1 MNKSL
6 IIHLVLITSTF
17 AAFAEEKIE
26 LDSISVTGQQ
36 DADSARRNAATQ
48 KVIVERK
55 EIESFGVSTIGEV
68 LGRLPGVELKGDVH
82 RARGMSRDS
91 VQILIDGERLVGGL
105 SGILSRLPAEQIERI
120 EILRGSSAEFG
131 GASALT
137 VNIVNKKAIAK
148 RSTAFKLG
156 WGKRG
161 DEPNSEFSWTENGG
175 SDSFAW
181 SLPFSSNLRNSPINA
196 STIRQFSASG
206 INEFNQ
212 EEQIRGV
219 SEMGHH
225 SFSPRFTWK
234 NGLDHVTLTPMLFYG
249 PSENKSESNV
259 TPNIIP
265 IGGGGFSNLG
275 NRVIRDTGRNRLMR
289 LRTEGVKY
297 ISQGKLS
304 GHFAVNEGKNTLNTT
319 RDIRDV
325 ANVLTRFDESTLTR
339 TNEVNTAIRFDQSFF
354 DTHLFSSGL
363 EFVKNRREDAQS
375 FIGAFVATG
384 DHRASSRDEIAW
396 VQDDWTPNDSIT
408 LTTGLRLENMIVT
421 AEEVSQKR
429 TGLLPSIALRWQP
442 NAQWVMRTSLG
453 AGMKMPKLDEINNA
467 TIRSLGPNTP
477 VEPDRRGN
485 PNLTPERNVNFE
497 AVLEH
502 YLPDNA
508 GVLGGNVYMRA
519 TSNFIERRSQL
530 EGIRWVDRPFNEGD
544 AIHYGIE
551 LDGKLGMD
559 KFGWKGATLKSH
571 LTLPYGRVDDER
583 LGVTRM
589 ARDMPQYILN
599 FGIEQSISKWKST
612 YGITT
617 VISGRSETSISN
629 EQRGFAESITMVDA
643 FWRYKLS
650 PTYNVRFTARN
661 LLKADTRRQNRF
673 VQGVDDWLLATDD
686 NVMRRF
692 MVSLEGQW

>member
-1 MNKSL
+1 MKQRL
-6 IIHLVLITSTF
+6 AITLLLSVISI
-17 AAFAEEKIE
+17 ARAEQAVELETIKI
-26 LDSISVTGQQ
+26 TGQQ
-36 DADSARRNAATQ
+36 DDISARRDAATQ

-91 VQILIDGERLVGGL
+91 VQILLDGERLVGGL
-105 SGILSRLPAEQIERI
+105 SGVLSRLPAEQIERI

-137 VNIVNKKAIAK
+137 VNIVNKKAVAK

-175 SDSFAW
+175 SNNFAW
-181 SLPFSSNLRNSPINA
+181 SLPFSSNLRNAPINA
-196 STIRQFSASG
+196 STIRQYSASG
-206 INEFNQ
+206 INEFYQ

-219 SEMGHH
+219 SKMAHH

-234 NGLDHVTLTPMLFYG
+234 NGLDHLTLTPMLFYG

-259 TPNIIP
+259 TPNINP
-265 IGGGGFSNLG
+265 VGGGGFVNLG
-275 NRVIRDTGRNRLMR
+275 DREIHDIGRYRMWR
-289 LRTEGVKY
+289 LRAEAVKY
-297 ISQGKLS
+297 IGQGKFS
-304 GHFAVNEGKNTLNTT
+304 GHIALNQGKNTLDTT
-319 RDIRDV
+319 RDIRDA
-325 ANVLTRFDESTLTR
+325 ANALTRFDESTLTR

-375 FIGAFVATG
+375 FVGGFNALG

-396 VQDDWTPNDSIT
+396 VQDDWTPNDSFT
-408 LTTGLRLENMIVT
+408 LTTGLRLENMLVA
-421 AEEVSQKR
+421 AEDVSQKR
-429 TGLLPSIALRWQP
+429 TGLLPSIAVRWQP
-442 NAQWVMRTSLG
+442 NDQWVMRTSLG
-453 AGMKMPKLDEINNA
+453 AGMKMPKLNEISNA
-467 TIRSLGPNTP
+467 TTRSLGPNTP
-477 VEPDRRGN
+477 VEADRRGN
-485 PNLTPERNVNFE
+485 ANLRPERNVNFE
-497 AVLEH
+497 AAAEY
-502 YLPDNA
+502 YLPQKA
-508 GVLGGNVYMRA
+508 GVLGANIYVRA
-519 TSNFIERRSQL
+519 TSDFIERRVQQ
-530 EGIRWVDRPFNEGD
+530 EGVRWVDRPFNEGD
-544 AIHYGIE
+544 AIHYGLE
-551 LDGKLGMD
+551 LDGKLRMD
-559 KFGWKGATLKSH
+559 SFGWKGATLKSH

-583 LGVTRM
+583 LAATRM

-599 FGIEQSISKWKST
+599 LGLEQSVPKWNSS

-617 VISGRSETSISN
+617 VISGRSETSIPN

-643 FWRYKLS
+643 FWRYKLT
-650 PTYNVRFTARN
+650 PTYNIRFTARN

-673 VQGVDDWLLATDD
+673 VQGIDDWQLATDS
-686 NVMRRF
+686 NEMRRF

>member
-1 MNKSL
+1 MYKHISRFIL
-6 IIHLVLITSTF
+6 LYLFCFSAH
-17 AAFAEEKIE
+17 AEEKLE
-26 LDSISVTGQQ
+26 LESVTVTDEQ
-36 DADSARRNAATQ
+36 DADSMRREAATQ
-48 KVIVERK
+48 KVIVERN

-68 LGRLPGVELKGDVH
+68 LSRLPGVELKGDLL

-105 SGILSRLPAEQIERI
+105 SGVLSRLPAEQIERV

-137 VNIVNKKAIAK
+137 VNIVNKKTVAK
-148 RSTAFKLG
+148 RSTSLKFG

-175 SDSFAW
+175 SDHFSW
-181 SLPFSSNLRNSPINA
+181 SLPFTSNRRNAPVNA

-206 INEFNQ
+206 INAFKQ

-219 SEMGHH
+219 SKMDHH

-234 NGLDHVTLTPMLFYG
+234 NGLDNLTLTPMLFYG
-249 PSENKSESNV
+249 PSENINESNV
-259 TPNIIP
+259 TPNIDSI
-265 IGGGGFSNLG
+265 GGFSNLG
-275 NRVIRDTGRNRLMR
+275 NRDIRDTGRNRLWR
-289 LRTEGVKY
+289 LRAEGIKY
-297 ISQGKLS
+297 TSQGKLS
-304 GHFAVNEGKNTLNTT
+304 GHIAFNEGKNTLDTI
-319 RDIRDV
+319 REIRDV
-325 ANVLTRFDESTLTR
+325 ENVSSRFNESTLTR
-339 TNEVNTAIRFDQSFF
+339 TNEVNAAIRFDQSFF
-354 DTHLFSSGL
+354 DTHLFSSAL

-375 FIGAFVATG
+375 FTGAFNAIG

-396 VQDDWTPNDSIT
+396 VQDDWAPNDSLT
-408 LTTGLRLENMIVT
+408 LTTGLRLENMVVA
-421 AEEVSQKR
+421 AEEVTQKR

-442 NAQWVMRTSLG
+442 SNQWVIRTSLG

-497 AVLEH
+497 VVLEH
-502 YLPDNA
+502 YLSDKA
-508 GVLGGNVYMRA
+508 GVLGANIYVRS
-519 TSNFIERRSQL
+519 TSDFIERRSHQ
-530 EGIRWVDRPFNEGD
+530 EGIRWVERPFNEGD
-544 AIHYGIE
+544 AIHYGLE
-551 LDGKLGMD
+551 LDSKLRMD
-559 KFGWKGATLKSH
+559 NFGWKNATLKSH

-583 LGVTRM
+583 LGITRM
-589 ARDMPQYILN
+589 ARDMPRYILN
-599 FGIEQSISKWKST
+599 LGLEQSLPKIKST

-617 VISGRSETSISN
+617 VISGRSETSIPN
-629 EQRGFAESITMVDA
+629 EQKGFVESITMVDA
-643 FWRYKLS
+643 YWRYKLS
-650 PTYNVRFTARN
+650 PTYNIRFTARN

-673 VQGVDDWLLATDD
+673 AQGFDEWFLFNDD

-692 MVSLEGQW
+692 MLSVEAKW